1 MYIALPRQSIMGSSN
16 EGGTWMTVQERI
28 QVSRLL
34 MQMKDHKDVAKQ
46 LGLKDASSL
55 NVTKSKQNN
64 GRIYSMK

>member
-1 MYIALPRQSIMGSSN
+1 MGSSN

-55 NVTKSKQNN
+55 NVTKSKQDN
-64 GRIYSMK
+64 GRIHSMK